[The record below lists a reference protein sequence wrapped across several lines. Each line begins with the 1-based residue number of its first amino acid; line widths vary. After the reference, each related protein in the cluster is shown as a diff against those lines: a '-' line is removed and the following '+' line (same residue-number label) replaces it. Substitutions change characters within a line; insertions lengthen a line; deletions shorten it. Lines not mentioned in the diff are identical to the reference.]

1 MMKIADLAAMEN
13 VTVAP
18 HGVGAGVGIVAAVAA
33 CAVMPNFLIYEYNQ
47 LFNPLRHT
55 IMREAIPFHNG
66 LLKPLDGLGLGV
78 SLNEDTISRYRVA

>member
-18 HGVGAGVGIVAAVAA
+18 HGVGAGLGIVAAVAA

-55 IMREAIPFHNG
+55 IMRETIPFDNG
-66 LLKPLDGLGLGV
+66 LLKPTRWTRLGRQL
-78 SLNEDTISRYRVA
+78 E

>member
-18 HGVGAGVGIVAAVAA
+18 HGVGAGLGIVAAVAS

-55 IMREAIPFHNG
+55 IMRETIPFENG
-66 LLKPLDGLGLGV
+66 LLKPLYGLGLGV